1 MCPIYSFCYVEVEDV
16 PPKYESLLGI
26 TKMKKAVEKSPNKA
40 GGACKVFEI
49 LTGSGNSY
57 IYIFSVW
64 ICRSRLACMHTRNME
79 HEGGV
84 LVYYYVYS
92 RSLCLT

>member
-1 MCPIYSFCYVEVEDV
+1 MELVIIACYQPHSAYAHVSIIIIYSFCYVEVEDV

-57 IYIFSVW
+57 IF
-64 ICRSRLACMHTRNME
+64 
-79 HEGGV
+79 V
-84 LVYYYVYS
+84 LFCVD
-92 RSLCLT
+92 L